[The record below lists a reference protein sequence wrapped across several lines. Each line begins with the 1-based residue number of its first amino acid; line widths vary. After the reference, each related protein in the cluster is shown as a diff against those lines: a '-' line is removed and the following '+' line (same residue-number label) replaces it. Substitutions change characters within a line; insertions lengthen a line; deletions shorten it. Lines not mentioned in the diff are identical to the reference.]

1 MYIYLIALSPRR
13 VFSLPLQ
20 TQQNLLEPGDVS
32 GIGSRSGNGLALRIL
47 QLDKVTNP

>member
-20 TQQNLLEPGDVS
+20 TQKDLLEPGDVS
-32 GIGSRSGNGLALRIL
+32 GIGSCSGDSFALRVL
-47 QLDKVTNP
+47 